1 MRHVSKSINS
11 HSNKQIQGECL
22 FPREEDSCRPVF
34 TLPLPVL
41 PSSSL
46 QENSL
51 GLDWRSFQTSVW
63 CHRSALLAPWQPL
76 STPATAPG
84 SIHLCAAYIL
94 PHRCRQLAR
103 VMGEFFS
110 WCLVG
115 ILKRA
120 RNTNRNKALSSVFY
134 IVTHYLAVWH
144 FYLMTLL
151 INCLFPIKIE
161 NWGQG

>member
-1 MRHVSKSINS
+1 MLWFKACFQKRNIFSLWRNIPFDTSVTKKLQQLPDIESVNHHMRHVSKSINS

-94 PHRCRQLAR
+94 PQRCRQLAR
-103 VMGEFFS
+103 VMGEFFF
-110 WCLVG
+110 LMFG
-115 ILKRA
+115 
-120 RNTNRNKALSSVFY
+120 RN
-134 IVTHYLAVWH
+134 I
-144 FYLMTLL
+144 
-151 INCLFPIKIE
+151 
-161 NWGQG
+161 